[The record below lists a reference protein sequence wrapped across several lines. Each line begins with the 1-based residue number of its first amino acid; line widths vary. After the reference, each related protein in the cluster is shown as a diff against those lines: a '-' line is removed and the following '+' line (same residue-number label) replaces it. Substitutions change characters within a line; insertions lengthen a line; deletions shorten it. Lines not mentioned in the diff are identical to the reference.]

1 MIEKQYQCQ
10 DFGPKEYEYLKE
22 MLDATRPYEALEM
35 KQALTPEVEGW
46 WNGVLDNKKVLA
58 VALITPQRIFMTGTD
73 MAAVLH
79 LGESMTR
86 SLGKR
91 STGKIYSVFG
101 PDDVVM
107 SFLQG
112 YKGCNC
118 KQIGDIKLN
127 IYELKSLAYKLND
140 AYTVRPA
147 VKKDLPLVFDFYGE
161 ALIDELDMDIRK
173 LAKDAHEANCAKLIE
188 SGDIFL
194 GHHRGKPAFIAK
206 ITKSEIGYFLDQA
219 FFPVAMRR
227 PKVVRGIHA
236 RLAELLLK
244 ETSALVIQMN
254 QADEELRAA
263 LDEVGY
269 QVVSNARLIKL
280 R

>member
-10 DFGPKEYEYLKE
+10 DLGPREYEYLKE
-22 MLDATRPYEALEM
+22 LLDSLGPYEALEM
-35 KQALTPEVEGW
+35 KQALTPEMNVW
-46 WNGVLDNKKVLA
+46 WNGVLDNKKILA
-58 VALITPQRIFMTGTD
+58 VALITPQRIFLTGTD
-73 MAAVLH
+73 MAAALH

-91 STGKIYSVFG
+91 PTGKIYSLYG

-107 SFLQG
+107 AFMQG
-112 YKGCNC
+112 YKSCNC
-118 KQIGDIKLN
+118 RQLGDIKLN

-140 AYTVRPA
+140 AYTIRQA

-173 LAKDAHEANCAKLIE
+173 LGKDVHEANCTKLIE
-188 SGDIFL
+188 NGDIYL
-194 GHHRGKPAFIAK
+194 GYHRGKPAFIAK
-206 ITKSEIGYFLDQA
+206 VTKSPIGTFLDQA
-219 FFPVAMRR
+219 YFPVAMRR

-236 RLAELLLK
+236 RLAELLLAD
-244 ETSALVIQMN
+244 SPAMIIQIN

-263 LDEVGY
+263 LDELGYKVVG
-269 QVVSNARLIKL
+269 NARILKL